1 MQKRKLERLRFD
13 HKTLSDFGDHPWM
26 PKKTISHVFLNRSL
40 TNKGS
45 LGFCQSSGSGSSN
58 GNGEFGNC
66 SRPPIPSDLELSCSS
81 GGF

>member
-13 HKTLSDFGDHPWM
+13 QKILSYFDDYPKM
-26 PKKTISHVFLNRSL
+26 PKTISHVFLNRSL